1 MAYSLSL
8 GGIQFVHLPLD
19 LIQLDEE
26 FERLLADGAVVVD
39 PIDGRLLRGLIPGV
53 LALALT
59 ACQTV
64 QTTEAG
70 AVGVD
75 RKQTMTS
82 LVSSQ
87 EVEKQAAQQYAQVL
101 AQAKKK
107 DLLNQNPQQVQR
119 VRAVAARLIPQ
130 VAVFRSDAVKW
141 NWEVNVLTSK
151 DINAWCMP
159 GGKIAVYTGLI
170 ERLKLSD
177 DELAAVMGHEIAHAL
192 REHARERMGRQM
204 ATETATVVGAIA
216 LEIFT
221 GVRLDPQLAGTFTQA
236 MFVLPNSR
244 ENEQEADF
252 IGVEL
257 AARGGYDPRAALTL
271 WQKMAQAS
279 GGGTPGVAVD
289 PSQQRN
295 APARPAGLRAEGH
308 AAVREGGQA
317 ARGHRR
323 SEPGPRSGA
332 TVSGEHEFGTRRVAG
347 RPRQRMRGVAGRFH
361 DQQQCL
367 LLLSAQAAEQEVA
380 RVAGIAGQVEL
391 RRERAA
397 AGGLYPHMDVRCP
410 ARVGDRLDRAEPEVA
425 ARVGAIDAVALEG
438 RIALGFGTAVG
449 MVIHGV
455 GIALPDLDDGTGH
468 RLAATIDDATDRKI
482 GTPLLSTRS
491 PSTVSRSASVFV
503 GRSEALRG

>member
-1 MAYSLSL
+1 MEN
-8 GGIQFVHLPLD
+8 H
-19 LIQLDEE
+19 
-26 FERLLADGAVVVD
+26 
-39 PIDGRLLRGLIPGV
+39 LLRGLLAGG
-53 LALALT
+53 LALIVT

-107 DLLNQNPQQVQR
+107 DLLNQDPQQVQR

-141 NWEVNVLTSK
+141 TWEVNVLTSK

-170 ERLKLSD
+170 ERLKLTD

-204 ATETATVVGAIA
+204 ATETATVVGALA

-244 ENEQEADF
+244 ENEQESDF

-257 AARGGYDPRAALTL
+257 AARGGAIRAPADVAEDGPGLRAAAL
-271 WQKMAQAS
+271 
-279 GGGTPGVAVD
+279 PVAVD
-289 PSQQRN
+289 ASQPRN

-308 AAVREGGQA
+308 AAVRGSRQAERATVKVILARSA
-317 ARGHRR
+317 ARRL
-323 SEPGPRSGA
+323 
-332 TVSGEHEFGTRRVAG
+332 
-347 RPRQRMRGVAGRFH
+347 RQ
-361 DQQQCL
+361 
-367 LLLSAQAAEQEVA
+367 A
-380 RVAGIAGQVEL
+380 RV
-391 RRERAA
+391 
-397 AGGLYPHMDVRCP
+397 RCAP
-410 ARVGDRLDRAEPEVA
+410 
-425 ARVGAIDAVALEG
+425 
-438 RIALGFGTAVG
+438 
-449 MVIHGV
+449 
-455 GIALPDLDDGTGH
+455 
-468 RLAATIDDATDRKI
+468 
-482 GTPLLSTRS
+482 
-491 PSTVSRSASVFV
+491 
-503 GRSEALRG
+503 